1 MGCGEKS
8 EADSRGGVITLLIV
22 GAFPSF
28 QIYTSTLRPMQLVN
42 TVNTL
47 YCIVI

>member
-8 EADSRGGVITLLIV
+8 EADSRDGVITLLIV

-28 QIYTSTLRPMQLVN
+28 QIYTSKLMQLVN

>member
-8 EADSRGGVITLLIV
+8 EADSRGGVITLLTV

-28 QIYTSTLRPMQLVN
+28 QIYTSKLIQLVN
-42 TVNTL
+42 TVNIL
-47 YCIVI
+47 YFIVI